1 MSYMASQIT
10 SISTVWSV
18 VCSGAHQRKHQTSAL
33 LAFVRGNHRRPVNS
47 PHKGPVT
54 RKMFPF
60 DDVIMIQVD
69 EFDTKYSKPARPVI
83 KRGIDF
89 VLYPIPLSLN
99 SMYVWHV
106 SISRFNQTVFC
117 LYGGY
122 QFIMTRHIDTGKMK
136 QKYHIPQCINTYGIW
151 HIITG
156 TLSIPYYDT
165 CCSNSLARMA
175 CLNG

>member
-18 VCSGAHQRKHQTSAL
+18 VCSGAHRRKHQTSAL

-83 KRGIDF
+83 KRGIDY

-106 SISRFNQTVFC
+106 SISRFNQTVFFFFMEGIN
-117 LYGGY
+117 LSW
-122 QFIMTRHIDTGKMK
+122 QDTWIQEKWNK
-136 QKYHIPQCINTYGIW
+136 N
-151 HIITG
+151 ITFLSVL
-156 TLSIPYYDT
+156 TLTAYDI
-165 CCSNSLARMA
+165 
-175 CLNG
+175 